1 MRRMMISLATCTLL
15 SVAAYAEDAGSSGP
29 IAEDAQPDVTLTLK
43 GGSVAVGVGYTWGQR
58 RGGLAVTEM
67 ESLP

>member
-15 SVAAYAEDAGSSGP
+15 NVAAYAEDAGSCAP

-43 GGSVAVGVGYTWGQR
+43 GGSVAVGVGYTWGS
-58 RGGLAVTEM
+58 GEAG
-67 ESLP
+67 